1 MRITQANV
9 KIPDDLN
16 NHNSAE
22 NSSLNGET
30 LVRITGNYFSLQAV
44 QCRLGMLIATT
55 EQFDLNESKLI

>member
-16 NHNSAE
+16 HQNSE
-22 NSSLNGET
+22 NSSPSAET

-44 QCRLGMLIATT
+44 QCRFGMLIASS
-55 EQFDLNESKLI
+55 EQFESNDSM